1 MTVSIPLSR
10 DSHCNPFAV
19 CRGTEAGVK
28 VSIPLSRDSHCNN
41 GNPLPDLPPTRF
53 GFNPSVEG
61 QPLQQKVSPIHLLR
75 KYGFNPSVEGQP
87 LQQKVSPIHLLR
99 KYGFNPSVEGQPL
112 QQTMVELKDENIT
125 LFQSLC
131 RGTAIATP
139 NTLTAKICQC
149 LFQSLCRG
157 TAIATSEVIVGT
169 TVTTL
174 VSIPLSRDSHCNKS
188 ITRWTFINH
197 EGFNPSVEG
206 QPLQLE

>member
-53 GFNPSVEG
+53 
-61 QPLQQKVSPIHLLR
+61 
-75 KYGFNPSVEGQP
+75 GFNPSVEGQP